1 MVEAYP
7 VFQRD
12 EAVVDDFFGSKVP
25 DPYRWLE
32 SPDSV
37 QTKAFV
43 DAENAITNLY
53 LNSCSYR
60 EQIRS
65 KITEFWNY
73 EKYQYVLKRGHR
85 YFFFHNSGLQNQ
97 SYALCS
103 RAHSLI
109 FSVIYVTDDLKVNPS
124 VFFDPNALSEDGLV
138 SLNTY
143 AFSKDGEYFAYGLS
157 NAGSDWV
164 TIRVRKV
171 ATGEDL
177 EDKVERAKF
186 PHIRWTV
193 DNKGFFYGCY
203 PDAAPT
209 ADGTETDSNENQ
221 KLMYHRL
228 GQAQMKD
235 VLCVE
240 WPDNPKLM
248 SSADV
253 SECGRYVFVSVHAGC
268 ECNNLLYF
276 TDLEKTN
283 YDIAGKLE
291 LTPILEKFEA
301 AFDYITNDGR
311 KVVIQTDLNAP
322 MFKLI
327 KIDLDDLSRE
337 KWVDLIPHDEHR
349 LLDWAACVNQKDLV
363 VCYMKDVCHHL
374 SVHSLD
380 TGSKVRDIPT
390 DVGSIASFSGRKED
404 TMASYFVVL
413 SLNNC
418 ISKPGFTFH
427 CTGDNSSVL
436 CVLFSYFGIVTHFL
450 SILLF
455 IIPYQVVFRN
465 NVKGLDLSSFEVKQ
479 IFYSSKDG
487 TRVPMF
493 ILHRKDFVA
502 DGSAPCLLY
511 GYGGFRISLNPSYSL
526 TYSMFLQNFNGV
538 AAIANIRGG
547 GEYGEKWH
555 TGGKMLNKQNCYDD
569 FIAAAEF
576 LVNNNY
582 TKPRKLV
589 IEGGSNGGLL
599 VSVCT
604 NQRPDLFG
612 ATISLVPVTDML
624 RFHRFTIG
632 HAWQS
637 DYGDV
642 SKEEVFRYL
651 MTYSPL
657 HNIRQPHVSGVQYP
671 AVLVVTADH
680 DDRVAPLHSFKYIA
694 TLQEVIGRT
703 CPSQT
708 NPLLLRVETNSGH
721 GGGKP
726 TSKKVRL
733 FVTLL

>member
-1 MVEAYP
+1 MVEDYP
-7 VFQRD
+7 VFQKD
-12 EAVVDDFFGSKVP
+12 ETVVDDFFGSKVP

-32 SPDSV
+32 NPDSDK
-37 QTKAFV
+37 TKAFV
-43 DAENAITNLY
+43 EAQNATTNLY
-53 LNSCSYR
+53 LKSCSYR
-60 EQIRS
+60 AQIRS
-65 KITEFWNY
+65 KITELWDY
-73 EKYQYVLKRGHR
+73 EKYQCVFKRGQR
-85 YFFFHNSGLQNQ
+85 YFYFYNSGLQNQ
-97 SYALCS
+97 SVL
-103 RAHSLI
+103 
-109 FSVIYVTDDLKVNPS
+109 YVMDDLKGRPV
-124 VFFDPNALSEDGLV
+124 VFFDPNALSKDGLV
-138 SLNTY
+138 SLNSY
-143 AFSKDGEYFAYGLS
+143 GFSKDGEYFAYGLS

-164 TIRVRKV
+164 TICVRKV

-177 EDKVERAKF
+177 EDKIERVKF
-186 PHIRWTV
+186 PHIRWTI

-228 GQAQMKD
+228 GQAQSED

-240 WPDNPKLM
+240 WPDNPKLI
-248 SSADV
+248 SSAEVTD
-253 SECGRYVFVSVHAGC
+253 CGRYVFITVHAGC
-268 ECNNLLYF
+268 DCNNLLYF
-276 TDLEKTN
+276 TDLEKVN
-283 YDIAGKLE
+283 YDITGKLE
-291 LTPILEKFEA
+291 LTPILDKFEA
-301 AFDYITNDGR
+301 VFDYITNDGR

-327 KIDLDDLSRE
+327 TIDLDDLGRE
-337 KWVDLIPHDEHR
+337 KWIDLIPHDEYC
-349 LLDWAACVNQKDLV
+349 LLDWAACVNQGNLV
-363 VCYMKDVCHHL
+363 VCYMKDVCHQL

-380 TGSKVRDIPT
+380 TGLKVRDIPI
-390 DVGSIASFSGRKED
+390 DVGSISSFSGRKED
-404 TMASYFVVL
+404 TMIFYQFVSFLTPGIIYSYDLTNANAKPETVI
-413 SLNNC
+413 
-418 ISKPGFTFH
+418 ISH
-427 CTGDNSSVL
+427 
-436 CVLFSYFGIVTHFL
+436 
-450 SILLF
+450 
-455 IIPYQVVFRN
+455 QVVFQTT
-465 NVKGLDLSSFEVKQ
+465 VKGLDLSSFEAKQ
-479 IFYSSKDG
+479 VFYSSKDG

-493 ILHRKDFVA
+493 ILHRKEFVA

-511 GYGGFRISLNPSYSL
+511 GYGGFRISLNPFYSL
-526 TYSMFLQNFNGV
+526 TNSMFLQNFNGV

-555 TGGKMLNKQNCYDD
+555 TGGKVLNKQNSYDD

-576 LVNNNY
+576 LVNNKY
-582 TKPRKLV
+582 TKPRKQVLV

-612 ATISLVPVTDML
+612 ATICLVPVTDML

-642 SKEEVFRYL
+642 SKEEVFHYL

-657 HNIRQPHVSGVQYP
+657 HNIRQPPGFGVQYP

-694 TLQEVIGRT
+694 TLQEVVGRSCT
-703 CPSQT
+703 SQT

-721 GGGKP
+721 GAGKP
-726 TSKKVRL
+726 TSKKIDELADV
-733 FVTLL
+733 FAFIQVTLNLTWYP

>member
-1 MVEAYP
+1 MVGDYP
-7 VFQRD
+7 VFHKD
-12 EAVVDDFFGSKVP
+12 DTVVDDFFGLKVS

-32 SPDSV
+32 NPDSDK
-37 QTKAFV
+37 TRAFV
-43 DAENAITNLY
+43 DAQNATTNLY
-53 LNSCSYR
+53 LNSCPYR

-65 KITEFWNY
+65 KIAELWDY
-73 EKYQYVLKRGHR
+73 EKYQCIFKRGQR
-85 YFFFHNSGLQNQ
+85 YFYFYNSGLQNQ
-97 SYALCS
+97 PVL
-103 RAHSLI
+103 
-109 FSVIYVTDDLKVNPS
+109 YVMDNLKGRPL
-124 VFFDPNALSEDGLV
+124 VFFDPNAFSEDGLV
-138 SLNTY
+138 SLNAY
-143 AFSKDGEYFAYGLS
+143 GFSKDGEYFAYGLS

-177 EDKVERAKF
+177 EDKIERVKF
-186 PHIRWTV
+186 PHINWTI

-203 PDAAPT
+203 PDAALT

-228 GQAQMKD
+228 GQPQSED

-240 WPDNPKLM
+240 WPDNPKLL
-248 SSADV
+248 SSAEVTD
-253 SECGRYVFVSVHAGC
+253 CGRYVFITVHAGC
-268 ECNNLLYF
+268 DCNNLLYF
-276 TDLEKTN
+276 VDLEKIN
-283 YDIAGKLE
+283 YDITGKLN
-291 LTPILEKFEA
+291 LTPILDKFEA
-301 AFDYITNDGR
+301 VFDYITNDGR
-311 KVVIQTDLNAP
+311 KVIIQTDLNAP

-327 KIDLDDLSRE
+327 AINLDDLNRE
-337 KWVDLIPHDEHR
+337 KWIDLIPHNEHC
-349 LLDWAACVNQKDLV
+349 LLDWTACVNRENLV
-363 VCYMKDVCHHL
+363 VCYMKDVCHQL

-380 TGSKVRDIPT
+380 TGMKIFYQFVSFLTPGIIYSYDLT
-390 DVGSIASFSGRKED
+390 DTDA
-404 TMASYFVVL
+404 
-413 SLNNC
+413 
-418 ISKPGFTFH
+418 KPE
-427 CTGDNSSVL
+427 
-436 CVLFSYFGIVTHFL
+436 
-450 SILLF
+450 
-455 IIPYQVVFRN
+455 VVFRTK
-465 NVKGLDLSSFEVKQ
+465 VKGLDLSSFEAKQ
-479 IFYSSKDG
+479 VFYSSKDG

-493 ILHRKDFVA
+493 ILHRRDFVA

-511 GYGGFRISLNPSYSL
+511 GYGGFRISLNPFYSL
-526 TYSMFLQNFNGV
+526 TNSMFLQNFNGV
-538 AAIANIRGG
+538 AVVANIRGG

-555 TGGKMLNKQNCYDD
+555 TDGKVLNKQNSYDD

-576 LVNNNY
+576 LVKNKY
-582 TKPRKLV
+582 TKPHRLV

-612 ATISLVPVTDML
+612 ATICLVPVTDML

-657 HNIRQPHVSGVQYP
+657 HNIRRPSELGVQYP
-671 AVLVVTADH
+671 AVLVLTSDH
-680 DDRVAPLHSFKYIA
+680 DDRVAPLHSLKYIA

-721 GGGKP
+721 GAGKP
-726 TSKKVRL
+726 TSKKIDELADIFAFIQVAL
-733 FVTLL
+733 NLTWQP